1 MARAAFVVPPPW
13 SARALRGRTAAATLL
28 RRHPH
33 RGRLPVAPARSTQP
47 ARLPCADGMTMASA
61 AEAAFVD
68 AVTTAAAELA
78 APMGLEVHSVTWAR
92 GKLGVLVRTPD
103 QDADVDSED
112 DELGQGDDEF
122 EDDEDVNLADE
133 AEAAAD
139 GVDDAAWD
147 TADLGDAEEID
158 LGVEDADAGALPEDD
173 IDDDN
178 DAGGHGASLRQCQ
191 RLSTALE
198 ALLDGGAIPVPAD
211 AYTLEVGTPGAPS
224 VLTRD
229 FEFEVFKSF
238 PVTVRTTEVWRKAD
252 RFSGT
257 LHSRTEAAVVLNLK
271 GRLLKIPREL
281 VAEVR
286 LPKAGEE
293 P

>member
-1 MARAAFVVPPPW
+1 
-13 SARALRGRTAAATLL
+13 
-28 RRHPH
+28 
-33 RGRLPVAPARSTQP
+33 
-47 ARLPCADGMTMASA
+47 MASA
-61 AEAAFVD
+61 ADAAFVD
-68 AVTTAAAELA
+68 AVTAAAAELA
-78 APMGLEVHSVTWAR
+78 APMGLEVDSVTWAR
-92 GKLGVLVRTPD
+92 GKLEVLVRTPD
-103 QDADVDSED
+103 QDADMLLGAED
-112 DELGQGDDEF
+112 GAGEGDGEAK
-122 EDDEDVNLADE
+122 DDEDEVDLADA

-158 LGVEDADAGALPEDD
+158 LGVDDPDAGALPGDD
-173 IDDDN
+173 TDDDED

-191 RLSTALE
+191 RLSLALE
-198 ALLDGGAIPVPAD
+198 ALLDGGAIAVPAD

-238 PVTVRTTEVWRKAD
+238 PVTVTTTEVWRKAD

-257 LHSRTEAAVVLNLK
+257 LHSRTDAAVVLNLK

-286 LPKAGEE
+286 LPTAGEE
-293 P
+293 A

>member
-1 MARAAFVVPPPW
+1 
-13 SARALRGRTAAATLL
+13 
-28 RRHPH
+28 
-33 RGRLPVAPARSTQP
+33 
-47 ARLPCADGMTMASA
+47 MTMASTVD
-61 AEAAFVD
+61 AAFVD
-68 AVTTAAAELA
+68 GVTAAAEKVA
-78 APMGLEVHSVTWAR
+78 ATMGLEVQSVTWAR
-92 GKLGVLVRTPD
+92 GKLEVLVRTPD
-103 QDADVDSED
+103 QDADVDLED
-112 DELGQGDDEF
+112 GTRDGDDEV
-122 EDDEDVNLADE
+122 EGDEDVDLADK

-139 GVDDAAWD
+139 GIDDAAWD

-158 LGVEDADAGALPEDD
+158 LGVDDPDAGALP
-173 IDDDN
+173 DDDAN
-178 DAGGHGASLRQCQ
+178 DDEDAGGHGASLRQCQ
-191 RLSTALE
+191 RLSVALE

-252 RFSGT
+252 RFTGA

-286 LPKAGEE
+286 LPTAGEE

>member
-1 MARAAFVVPPPW
+1 MV
-13 SARALRGRTAAATLL
+13 
-28 RRHPH
+28 
-33 RGRLPVAPARSTQP
+33 
-47 ARLPCADGMTMASA
+47 SA

-68 AVTTAAAELA
+68 AVTAAAAEIA
-78 APMGLEVHSVTWAR
+78 APMGLEVQSVSWAR
-92 GKLGVLVRTPD
+92 GKLGVIVRVPD
-103 QDADVDSED
+103 QDADVDFD
-112 DELGQGDDEF
+112 DEMEEGDDET
-122 EDDEDVNLADE
+122 EDDEDVDLADE

-158 LGVEDADAGALPEDD
+158 LGVDDPDAGALP
-173 IDDDN
+173 DDDADDDA

-238 PVTVRTTEVWRKAD
+238 PVTVRTTEIWRKAD

-286 LPKAGEE
+286 LPTAGEE